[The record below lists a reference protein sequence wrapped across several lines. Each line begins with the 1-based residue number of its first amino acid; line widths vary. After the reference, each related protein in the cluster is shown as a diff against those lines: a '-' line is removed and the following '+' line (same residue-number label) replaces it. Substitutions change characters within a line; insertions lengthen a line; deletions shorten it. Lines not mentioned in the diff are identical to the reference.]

1 MYLRRQGD
9 YTPPRADPEHNLRH
23 GRKEL
28 LRKEV
33 SRGLSRRLGF
43 VLTVEIVLSLLLSP
57 GVIWFLAQIVEEV
70 VDGGS
75 RRFNEAA
82 LL

>member
-1 MYLRRQGD
+1 
-9 YTPPRADPEHNLRH
+9 
-23 GRKEL
+23 L

-82 LL
+82 LLWIDVNLSA

>member
-1 MYLRRQGD
+1 M
-9 YTPPRADPEHNLRH
+9 
-23 GRKEL
+23 

-75 RRFNEAA
+75 RRFYEAA
-82 LL
+82 LLWIDVNLSA